1 MHKVDKFKIDRGE
14 WYRGKGSRGS
24 ALLLKDGMRCCLG
37 IFGRAIGVPD
47 KCMLG
52 VGAPDSSHETIK
64 AYQDSEQTKW
74 LFMKDYDSTFMKDYE
89 RSKDCVDLMYAND
102 APSLSEEEREEDII
116 RIFAKNGIEVS
127 FKG

>member
-24 ALLLKDGMRCCLG
+24 ALLLKNGMRCCLG

-52 VGAPDSSHETIK
+52 CGAPDSSHEAIQ
-64 AYQDSEQTKW
+64 AYEHNNQADW
-74 LFMKDYDSTFMKDYE
+74 LFDKDNNRTMRSQ
-89 RSKDCVDLMYAND
+89 RSKDCTDLMITND
-102 APSLSEEEREEDII
+102 AKDLTDEEREEDII
-116 RIFAKNGIEVS
+116 RIFAMNGIEVS